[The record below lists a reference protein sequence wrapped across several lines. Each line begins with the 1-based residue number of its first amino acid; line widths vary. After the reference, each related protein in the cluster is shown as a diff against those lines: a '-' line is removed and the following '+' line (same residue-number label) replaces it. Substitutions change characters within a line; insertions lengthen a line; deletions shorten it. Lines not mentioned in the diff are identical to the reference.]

1 MRAIPIT
8 LLVGSITAGCIGAIG
23 DGSDG
28 SDPAGGSSPVT
39 RDPGSKTI
47 HRLNRVEYDNTVRD
61 LLGTTMKPSK
71 DFPADDHGYGFD
83 NIADVMSLSPLQVQ
97 LYDRASEAL
106 VEELFADSARL
117 AKLLTCDPDADA
129 ACAKTTL
136 SAFAERAFR
145 RPASDAD
152 MTKLLSFVDVAK
164 SQGGSAKEGV
174 KLAMRAALVSP
185 HFLFRL
191 ELDPDLGVTT
201 PRALDDWELATRLSY
216 FLWSSMPDQTLFAA
230 ARAGK
235 LQDPEELAKQA
246 LRMLEDPK
254 SDSMVSNFAGQWLH
268 IRDLADVSPESGLFP
283 AFDAQLRSSMKTET
297 EKFFGDF
304 LRGDDDVIGLL
315 TADWTYADDKLA
327 TFYGLPATG
336 ASGFTKVKLDDKRRG
351 LLGQGTFLTVTSYPN
366 RTSPVKRGRWV
377 LDNFLCTPPPPPP
390 PGIDGLDK
398 SPVKTGTV
406 RERMEAHRKNPVC
419 ASCHSMMDPIGF
431 GLENFDAIGSFRTT
445 DGGSTIDASGVL
457 PGSGEAFAGA
467 SQLASALSKDPRV
480 PRCVASHLYTYALG
494 RGPTTADEI
503 YLDEIT
509 AGAKSK
515 GNRMKDLVLEIV
527 RSEPFRMRTPRLA
540 SSGGGS

>member
-1 MRAIPIT
+1 MRAPVVT
-8 LLVGSITAGCIGAIG
+8 LLVGSIAAGCIGAIG

-28 SDPAGGSSPVT
+28 TDPGGGSSPVE

-61 LLGTTMKPSK
+61 LLGTSLKPSK

-83 NIADVMSLSPLQVQ
+83 NMADVMSLSPLQLQ
-97 LYDRASEAL
+97 LYDRAAEAL
-106 VEELFADSARL
+106 IEELFADATRL
-117 AKLLTCDPDADA
+117 GKVIACDPDADA
-129 ACAKTTL
+129 SCARTTL
-136 SAFAERAFR
+136 STFAQRAFR
-145 RPASDAD
+145 RPASEDD
-152 MTKLLSFVDVAK
+152 LTKLLSFVEVAK
-164 SQGGSAKEGV
+164 GQGGTAKEGV
-174 KLAMRAALVSP
+174 KLALRAALVSP
-185 HFLFRL
+185 HFLFRV
-191 ELDPDLGVTT
+191 ELDPDLTAKT
-201 PRALDDWELATRLSY
+201 ARALDDYELATRLSY
-216 FLWSSMPDQTLFAA
+216 FLWSSMPDDALFAA
-230 ARAGK
+230 AAAGK
-235 LQDPEELAKQA
+235 LQNPDELATQA

-254 SDSMVSNFAGQWLH
+254 ADALIANFAGQWLH
-268 IRDLADVSPESGLFP
+268 IRDLADVSPESALFP
-283 AFDAQLRSSMKTET
+283 AFDGQLRQSMKTET
-297 EKFFGDF
+297 EKFFGEF
-304 LRGDDDVIGLL
+304 LRGDDDVLGLL
-315 TADWTYADDKLA
+315 TADWTYADDRLA
-327 TFYGLPATG
+327 TFYGLPSPG
-336 ASGFTKVKLDDKRRG
+336 ASGFAKVKLDDRRRG

-431 GLENFDAIGSFRTT
+431 GLETFDAIGSYRTT
-445 DGGSTIDASGVL
+445 DNGSTIDASGVL
-457 PGSGEAFAGA
+457 PGSGDTFVGA
-467 SQLASALSKDPRV
+467 AELATALAKDPRV

-494 RGPTTADEI
+494 RGPTNADEI

-527 RSEPFRMRTPRLA
+527 KSEPFRMRTPRVAGGA
-540 SSGGGS
+540 S